1 MNNQEPSINPQFSE
15 GEEDKLEKE
24 YKDNQKIKYFIRI
37 DAIFNEYLPV
47 LMSILVIGIL
57 THSTYIFTMVCF
69 FGYIFTSLLFNYA
82 NLLSKLK

>member
-57 THSTYIFTMVCF
+57 THSTYIFTTVCF
-69 FGYIFTSLLFNYA
+69 FGYILSSQQLNYG
-82 NLLSKLK
+82 NLLYKHK